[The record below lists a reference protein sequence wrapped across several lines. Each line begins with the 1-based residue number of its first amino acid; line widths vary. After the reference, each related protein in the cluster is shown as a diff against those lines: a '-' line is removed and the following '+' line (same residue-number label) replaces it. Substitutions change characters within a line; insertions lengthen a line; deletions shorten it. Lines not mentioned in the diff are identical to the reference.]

1 MRRKEPVIPAGDRL
15 HQRVG
20 PAQLLQAL
28 APTNGLHKRND
39 EIHHKDN
46 DDEQEDLELAVLHS
60 ISPPFPHTRADEDKK
75 GQPEEH
81 RSDREGAPIAP
92 QPILLPFGQGTGNL
106 GNGIEV
112 DRIARLEAVDLVD
125 RREFV
130 GRGERH
136 EVGERA
142 DLIHDLPAAD
152 DTEGE
157 GNLRVRTGTLVIGHG
172 CSSRELRR
180 GCGIAA
186 TVS

>member
-28 APTNGLHKRND
+28 APTNGLHERND
-39 EIHHKDN
+39 EIHHKYEDY
-46 DDEQEDLELAVLHS
+46 EQEDLEATVLHFTG
-60 ISPPFPHTRADEDKK
+60 PPFPHNRADDDEDE
-75 GQPEEH
+75 QPVEH
-81 RSDREGAPIAP
+81 RSDRVGAPIAP

-106 GNGIEV
+106 GNGMEV
-112 DRIARLEAVDLVD
+112 DRIARLEAIDLVD

-142 DLIHDLPAAD
+142 DVIHDLPAAD